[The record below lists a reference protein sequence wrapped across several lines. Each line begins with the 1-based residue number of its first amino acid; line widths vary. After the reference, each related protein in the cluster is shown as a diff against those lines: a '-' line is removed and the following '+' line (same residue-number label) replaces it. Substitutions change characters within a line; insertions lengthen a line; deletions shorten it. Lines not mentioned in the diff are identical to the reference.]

1 MGSVAVHT
9 LGCKLNQL
17 ESEALAGAFVH
28 AGFSLMCG
36 EQSAK
41 DTPSRAAAGIIIINT
56 CTVTSKADQKA
67 RRLIRKALRDN
78 PLACVI
84 VTGCYAQLDPG
95 DIESLEAECSG
106 PAFPGGKRL
115 FVLQGGQSSG
125 AAKSNLLELP
135 RYLQIAGAR
144 GGEFRSL
151 VEAWVA
157 SRGSATASVFGF
169 RPESFSFHTRGY
181 LKIQDGCDNHC
192 TYCRVRLA
200 RGASVSIP
208 AEQAL
213 AELMALEAKGY
224 AELMITGVNIT
235 QYRDNDASGD
245 LAALLERL
253 LAASTSIAL
262 RLSSLEPE
270 GISERLAAVLKH
282 PRIRP
287 HFHLSVQSGSPA
299 ILARMGRAYGP
310 ETVEK
315 GAALLRS
322 IKDNPFLACDIIT
335 GFPGETEPE
344 FEKTLALCKKT
355 GFAWIHAFPYSKRP
369 GTPACSFGDSVCE
382 RDAVQRV
389 EILRELARQEKQR
402 YAQSWTGREINALV
416 ERGDGEQ
423 DGHCR
428 AVSDN
433 YLKLLVTYP
442 GGQAPLPGTA
452 LRCRITKVPAPDR
465 KNDQSIDAE
474 AVAAGIVLPENPCG

>member
-1 MGSVAVHT
+1 MDAMGSVAVYT

-28 AGFSLMCG
+28 AGFSLVCE
-36 EQSAK
+36 EQSAN
-41 DTPSRAAAGIIIINT
+41 DISLHAAADIIIINT

-95 DIESLEAECSG
+95 DIESLAEDG

-115 FVLQGGQSSG
+115 FVLKGGQSSG

-135 RYLQIAGAR
+135 RYLQIAGAP
-144 GGEFRSL
+144 GCEFRSL
-151 VEAWVA
+151 VEAWAA
-157 SRGSATASVFGF
+157 SHSPAATGVFGF

-213 AELMALEAKGY
+213 SELMALEAKGY

-235 QYRDNDASGD
+235 QYRDNGGCGD

-253 LAASTSIAL
+253 LAATTSVAL

-270 GISERLAAVLKH
+270 GISERLAAILQH

-299 ILARMGRAYGP
+299 ILARMGRGYGP

-315 GAALLRS
+315 AAALLRS
-322 IKDNPFLACDIIT
+322 VKDNPFLACDIIT

-382 RDAVQRV
+382 RDAVRRV

-416 ERGDGEQ
+416 ERGTGEK

-433 YLKLLVTYP
+433 YLKLLVKYP
-442 GGQAPLPGTA
+442 GGKAPLPGTA
-452 LRCRITKVPAPDR
+452 LRCRITKVPAPGG
-465 KNDQSIDAE
+465 KNDHSADAE
-474 AVAAGIVLPENPCG
+474 AAGILLPENPCI